1 VKAWRWL
8 TVMLAAL
15 CMGTTWAHLLEMPAK
30 IRLDGA
36 TWLMLLQTVY
46 PPAFGTVGAFF
57 EIAAPIA
64 AAVLAFLVRG
74 QPAFRW
80 TLFGAL
86 CLIAADAAFWI
97 WVAPVNATLV
107 PLTADTLPPDWT
119 ALRDQWE
126 YTHAARAL
134 LQLTGLGFLVF
145 SVVSEKSR
153 RPVDFAGAR
162 SS

>member
-1 VKAWRWL
+1 MKTWRWL
-8 TVMLAAL
+8 TLMLAAL
-15 CMGTTWAHLLEMPAK
+15 CMGTTWAHFLEMPAK
-30 IRLDGA
+30 IKLDGP
-36 TWLMLLQTVY
+36 TWLMLLQTIY
-46 PPAFGTVGAFF
+46 PPMFGTVGAFF

-64 AAVLAFLVRG
+64 AVVLAFLLRG
-74 QPAFRW
+74 RPAFRW
-80 TLFGAL
+80 TLLGAL

-107 PLTADTLPPDWT
+107 PLSADTLPPDWA

-134 LQLTGLGFLVF
+134 LQLAGLGFLVF
-145 SVVSEKSR
+145 SVVCEIPKRS
-153 RPVDFAGAR
+153 VDFARAG